1 MQKIALVHLYTQGY
15 KDENLTNFELSLTTP
30 SIIYDQERVALM
42 TEKMTLAQS
51 MIDSKIIPTD
61 WIYENIFHF
70 SEDEYDEYRDLVK
83 QDAKRTFRLSQ
94 IEAEGNDPLETGKS
108 YGTPHDLA
116 SLYGLGRTQSDPGNI
131 PDGYDEKLPL
141 GRPKEKMT
149 DRNTQENPFGKDRL
163 GNKGMKDSGRD
174 RGSLKTSFKGG
185 SPLALETKNMLKKAP
200 GPKRTG
206 KKLVFE
212 SDKKENKLLYESQL
226 KE

>member
-1 MQKIALVHLYTQGY
+1 M
-15 KDENLTNFELSLTTP
+15 TTP

-70 SEDEYDEYRDLVK
+70 SQDEFDEYRDLVQ

-116 SLYGLGRTQSDPGNI
+116 SLYGLGRTQSDPSNV
-131 PDGYDEKLPL
+131 PDGYNEKVPL
-141 GRPKEKMT
+141 GRPKEKST
-149 DRNTQENPFGKDRL
+149 DRNTQNNAFGKDRL
-163 GNKGMKDSGRD
+163 GRDAAKGGNDTESSRL
-174 RGSLKTSFKGG
+174 RPTFKGG
-185 SPLALETKNMLKKAP
+185 SPLAMEQKNMLKNAP
-200 GPKRTG
+200 RPPKTE
-206 KKLVFE
+206 KQLVSE
-212 SDKKENKLLYESQL
+212 QDKRGEGLLDEKQL

>member
-1 MQKIALVHLYTQGY
+1 
-15 KDENLTNFELSLTTP
+15 
-30 SIIYDQERVALM
+30 M

-51 MIDSKIIPTD
+51 MLDSKIIPTD

-70 SEDEYDEYRDLVK
+70 SQDEFDEYRDLVQ
-83 QDAKRTFRLSQ
+83 QDQKRNFRLNQ

-116 SLYGLGRTQSDPGNI
+116 SLYGLGRTQSDPGNV
-131 PDGYDEKLPL
+131 PDGYDEKNPL
-141 GRPKEKMT
+141 GRPKVKNT
-149 DRNTQENPFGKDRL
+149 DRGTQDNAFGKDPL
-163 GNKGMKDSGRD
+163 GRKGMKKDDNESSRL
-174 RGSLKTSFKGG
+174 RPSFKGG
-185 SPLALETKNMLKKAP
+185 SPLAMEQKNMLKKAP

-212 SDKKENKLLYESQL
+212 EEINGNGLLDEKQL